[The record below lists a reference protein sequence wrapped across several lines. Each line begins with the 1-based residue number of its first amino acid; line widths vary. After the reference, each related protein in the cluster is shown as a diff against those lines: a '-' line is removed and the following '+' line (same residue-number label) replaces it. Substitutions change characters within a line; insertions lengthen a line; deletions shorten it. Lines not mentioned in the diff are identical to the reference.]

1 MSVLTK
7 SWFYLTAIFLAG
19 VVAGAVLGT
28 GAASRQMMQPLKLEY
43 IARQVEKELT
53 SKLDLDAGQRERVR
67 PLIARTMERINIIY
81 LETLEKID
89 GAIHEAQKSLVADLR
104 PDQVEKLST
113 VAKDR
118 KEFIRKH
125 NPISPPREGRDSH

>member
-1 MSVLTK
+1 MSLFHR
-7 SWFYLTAIFLAG
+7 SWFYLMAIFLAG
-19 VVAGAVLGT
+19 LVAGAVLST
-28 GAASRQMMQPLKLEY
+28 AFIHRQMMQPLKLDF

-53 SKLDLDAGQRERVR
+53 DKLDLDAGQRERVG